1 MKKGF
6 DTEKYLDAQIRAII
20 DRVKKFNGRM
30 YLEFGGKLCYDAHAV
45 RTLPGY
51 TADTK
56 IKIFQR
62 LREKSEIIYCVG
74 AKQIQ
79 QRKIRRDFGLTY
91 DEQTLKEIKE
101 LREKEVRVSSVAIT
115 RFEGEEEAKK
125 FKKRLENY
133 GNKTYIHYEL
143 EGYPTNV
150 EEIISDK
157 GFGRQDYIETEKPII
172 IVAGAGGGSGKME
185 VCLSQLYHDRKK
197 GTKSGYAKFET
208 FPVWNL
214 PIDHP
219 VNIAYETATADISDV
234 VMIDPFHLQAYGKI
248 AINYNRDIE
257 NFLIMQT
264 LIKMIVEGKE
274 DPLVFYKSPTDMG
287 ISRTT
292 EGIID
297 DEVVREASRQ
307 EIIRRFFW
315 YSAGLLKGIE
325 KPETIER
332 MKILMNRAGVKIEDR
347 RVVLSARKAAID
359 APKTGKGEE
368 DFFCGSAI
376 ELPSGQITTGKN
388 SPLLHAESAAL
399 LNAIKA
405 LAEIPDEI
413 DLISASIIKNIS
425 QLKKGLLR
433 ERSKS
438 LDVTETLIA
447 LAMNATT
454 NPFVKSGLVKIKE
467 LEGCEMHTTHI
478 PVEGDETSLRKIG
491 INLTS
496 DTSLSKYSA
505 F

>member
-30 YLEFGGKLCYDAHAV
+30 YLEFGGKLCYDAHAA

-51 TADTK
+51 TTNTK

-101 LREKEVRVSSVAIT
+101 LRERGVGVSSVVIT

-143 EGYPTNV
+143 EGYPTSV

-197 GTKSGYAKFET
+197 GIKSGYAKFET

-219 VNIAYETATADISDV
+219 VNIAYEAATADISDV
-234 VMIDPFHLQAYGKI
+234 VTIDPFHLQAYGKI

-264 LIKMIVEGKE
+264 LIKMIVGGKE

-287 ISRTT
+287 ISRTA

-315 YSAGLLKGIE
+315 YSVGLLKGTE
-325 KPETIER
+325 KPETTER

-347 RVVLSARKAAID
+347 KVVLSARKASLD
-359 APKTGKGEE
+359 APRTGKGEG

-376 ELPSGQITTGKN
+376 ELPSGQIITGKN
-388 SPLLHAESAAL
+388 SPLLHAESAAM

-405 LAEIPDEI
+405 LAEIPDEV
-413 DLISASIIKNIS
+413 DLISANIIKNIN
-425 QLKKGLLR
+425 QFKKELLR

-454 NPFVKSGLVKIKE
+454 NPFVKSGLTKIKE

-478 PVEGDETSLRKIG
+478 PVEGDEAPLRKIG

-496 DTSLSKYSA
+496 DTNLSKYSA

>member
-6 DTEKYLDAQIRAII
+6 DTKKYLDAQTKAII
-20 DRVKKFNGRM
+20 NRVKKFNGRL
-30 YLEFGGKLCYDAHAV
+30 YLEFGGKLCYDAHAARV
-45 RTLPGY
+45 LPGY
-51 TADTK
+51 KADTK

-62 LREKSEIIYCVG
+62 LREKSEIVYCVG

-79 QRKIRRDFGLTY
+79 QRKIRGDFGLTY

-101 LREKEVRVSSVAIT
+101 LRERGVKVSSVVIT

-125 FKKRLENY
+125 FKKRLVNY
-133 GNKTYIHYEL
+133 GNKAYIHYEI
-143 EGYPTNV
+143 EGYPTKV
-150 EEIISDK
+150 EEIISEK
-157 GFGRQDYIETEKPII
+157 GFGRQDYVETEKPII
-172 IVAGAGGGSGKME
+172 IIAGAGGGSGKME

-197 GTKSGYAKFET
+197 GVKSGYAKFET

-219 VNIAYETATADISDV
+219 VNIAYEAATADICDV

-248 AINYNRDIE
+248 AVNYNRDIE
-257 NFLIMQT
+257 NFLIMKT
-264 LIKMIVEGKE
+264 LIKTIVGEK

-287 ISRTT
+287 ISRTA
-292 EGIID
+292 EGIIG
-297 DEVVREASRQ
+297 DEIVREASRQ

-315 YSAGLLKGIE
+315 YSVGLLKGIE
-325 KPETIER
+325 KPEIIER
-332 MKILMNRAGVKIEDR
+332 MKILMNRVGVKIEDR
-347 RVVLSARKAAID
+347 KVILSARKAALN

-376 ELPSGQITTGKN
+376 ELPSGQIITGKN

-399 LNAIKA
+399 LNAIKV
-405 LAEIPDEI
+405 LAKIPDEI
-413 DLISASIIKNIS
+413 DLISNSIIKNIN
-425 QLKKGLLR
+425 QLKKELR
-433 ERSKS
+433 EKSKS

-447 LAMNATT
+447 LAMSATT
-454 NPFVKSGLVKIKE
+454 NPTAKLGLAKIKE

-478 PVEGDETSLRKIG
+478 PVEGDEAPLRKIG

-496 DTSLSKYSA
+496 DTNLSKYSA